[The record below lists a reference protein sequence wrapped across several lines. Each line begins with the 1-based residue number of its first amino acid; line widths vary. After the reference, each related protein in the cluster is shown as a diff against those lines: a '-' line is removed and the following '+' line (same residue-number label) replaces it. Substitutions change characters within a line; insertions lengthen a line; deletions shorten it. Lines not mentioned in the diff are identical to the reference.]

1 MSVAA
6 ARRIAD
12 KYSRRGGGI
21 LSPFPQSRAMSAAQA
36 LALKLR
42 AAPAPGP
49 GRPRGCRTTVRAAG
63 AAHVGALQHRRYVS
77 LAQGGRFLRGAPL
90 PAAQQRPRPLPWAE
104 RAARRHDGGGVVASA
119 PAAAGVRSMSRIPQG
134 NTGLYDPSMD
144 RDSCGV
150 GFIAELSAEPSR
162 KTVSA
167 FATSRALLGV
177 HSSLLKLSVAQSF
190 VPVSMS
196 QFVYRGPCLNCR
208 SSTPSRCWRECPTV
222 APVAAR
228 RTPAMVRASLL
239 RCRMPFSER
248 QA

>member
-1 MSVAA
+1 
-6 ARRIAD
+6 
-12 KYSRRGGGI
+12 
-21 LSPFPQSRAMSAAQA
+21 MSAAQV

-42 AAPAPGP
+42 AAPAPG
-49 GRPRGCRTTVRAAG
+49 RPRGCRATVRAAA
-63 AAHVGALQHRRYVS
+63 AAHGGALQHRRCVS
-77 LAQGGRFLRGAPL
+77 LAQGGRFL
-90 PAAQQRPRPLPWAE
+90 PAAEQRPRALPWAE
-104 RAARRHDGGGVVASA
+104 RAARRHAGSVVAS
-119 PAAAGVRSMSRIPQG
+119 AAAGVRSMSKIPQG

-167 FATSRALLGV
+167 FATTRALLGV
-177 HSSLLKLSVAQSF
+177 HSSLLKLSVARSF
-190 VPVSMS
+190 VHVSMS
-196 QFVYRGPCLNCR
+196 DVGLCLNCR
-208 SSTPSRCWRECPTV
+208 SSTPSRCSRECPTV

-239 RCRMPFSER
+239 HCLMPFSER